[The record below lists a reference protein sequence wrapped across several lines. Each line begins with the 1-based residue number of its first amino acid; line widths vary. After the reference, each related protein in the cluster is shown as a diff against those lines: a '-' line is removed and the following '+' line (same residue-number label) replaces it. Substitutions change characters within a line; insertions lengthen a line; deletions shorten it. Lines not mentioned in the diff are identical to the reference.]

1 MAGIAVNNDL
11 SGHDLT
17 LGHAAAAVEG
27 TPVGTVSRD
36 QRPEA
41 KAMAPV
47 SDTSEPNP
55 TGGTSLDAELARLR
69 TDRRT
74 LAADLA
80 GEDPEAPVVG
90 DSGDQAQALEGD
102 DDLARIDRRIS
113 EVQRLAS
120 DPDATKSPAGIA
132 DGTVVTLRF
141 PGGDLSTFRVVTIAE
156 QAGTDEEVL
165 TSDSPLGRALA
176 GHGQGDTLTYEGP
189 DGELSVEVVE
199 LRAPTG

>member
-1 MAGIAVNNDL
+1 
-11 SGHDLT
+11 
-17 LGHAAAAVEG
+17 
-27 TPVGTVSRD
+27 VSRD

-41 KAMAPV
+41 KAMTPV

-55 TGGTSLDAELARLR
+55 TGGTGLDEELARLR

-74 LAADLA
+74 LAANLA
-80 GEDPEAPVVG
+80 GEDPEDPVVG

-113 EVQRLAS
+113 EVERLAA
-120 DPDATKSPAGIA
+120 DPDAAESPAGIA

-141 PGGDLSTFRVVTIAE
+141 PGGELSTFRVVTIAE

-176 GHGQGDTLTYEGP
+176 GHGRGDTLIYEGP
-189 DGELSVEVVE
+189 DGELSAEVVD
-199 LRAPTG
+199 LQAPSA